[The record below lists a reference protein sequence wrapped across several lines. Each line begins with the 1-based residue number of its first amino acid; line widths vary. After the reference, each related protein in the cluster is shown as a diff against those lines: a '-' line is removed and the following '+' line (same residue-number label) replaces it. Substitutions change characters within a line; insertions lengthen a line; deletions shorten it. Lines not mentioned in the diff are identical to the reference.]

1 MTDDVIEVSNPAEF
15 LRNENGAF
23 EVTSPYGQIFRVTCR
38 RGSRMNIRQIG
49 EPHIIGNRDEMSW
62 KVRRVDS
69 TAA

>member
-38 RGSRMNIRQIG
+38 RGARMNIRQIS
-49 EPHIIGNRDEMSW
+49 EPQMIGNRQEMNW
-62 KVRRVDS
+62 KVRRVNG